1 MVKVEIFSDS
11 RYPVNRK
18 LVRRAV
24 LDTLLKNKITLGDIE
39 VSVAVVGKRKMREL
53 SKKYLKDDLDH
64 EVLAFPYE
72 DLAQMTK
79 GFINPPDEF
88 LRLGDIVLC
97 WPQMVI
103 LAARDESMVED
114 EVYMLTAHATEH
126 LLGKHHE

>member
-1 MVKVEIFSDS
+1 
-11 RYPVNRK
+11 
-18 LVRRAV
+18 
-24 LDTLLKNKITLGDIE
+24 
-39 VSVAVVGKRKMREL
+39 MREL
-53 SKKYLKDDLDH
+53 SKKYLQDDLDH

-72 DLAQMTK
+72 DLTQMTK

-97 WPQMVI
+97 WPELVI
-103 LAARDESMVED
+103 LAAGDDIMVED